1 MSSDETPQCTVP
13 VVVLTHNYI
22 WGIFCSC
29 ESKFLVS
36 GRKKLRLHGGLMKG
50 KFFDDFNVGDKFV
63 TSRRTL
69 TEYDLETFCNLVW
82 FNLSMFF
89 DDIYAKEEMP
99 YRSRVFPGP
108 LIIPFAVGLFL
119 KLGIYEKT
127 VIALLGIQDMKFKTP
142 LRIGDTMQVDVE
154 ILEKKDSKANFDRGV
169 LIVQFIV
176 NKVLSMADKEFIM
189 SFEMAHMLKKR

>member
-1 MSSDETPQCTVP
+1 MGVKNLQ
-13 VVVLTHNYI
+13 
-22 WGIFCSC
+22 
-29 ESKFLVS
+29 
-36 GRKKLRLHGGLMKG
+36 G
-50 KFFDDFNVGDKFV
+50 KFFDDFNVGDKFI

-99 YRSRVFPGP
+99 YKSRVFPGP

-119 KLGIYEKT
+119 KSGIYEKT
-127 VIALLGIQDMKFKTP
+127 IIALLGIQNMKFKSP

-154 ILEKKDSKANFDRGV
+154 ILEKKGSGSHLDRGI

-176 NKVLSMADKEFIM
+176 NKVLSKTDKDFIM
-189 SFEMAHMLKKR
+189 SFEMAHMLKKK